1 LNRSSANALGKK
13 ASDNALRLKQAVELV
28 WKSAPGWTVAAVV
41 LIILQGSLPLLA
53 LYLMKLIVDGVSS
66 GAGFEAVMLYIG
78 LAGGVALL
86 VAVCNSLASVVS
98 EAQSIQV
105 SDSIQEILHAKS
117 VEVDLEYYENPKYY
131 EMLHRAQQEGPSRP
145 TQIVNGLLQ
154 SGRNGMSLLGVL
166 ALMVSVNWLVALL
179 LCAAALPSALIQ
191 VRYARKLYHW
201 QRACTRRERAAWYRH
216 WLLTSD
222 GYAKEV
228 RLFDLGSLFM
238 RQYREIREAVRKE
251 RLAIIYSRSIRDLAS
266 QAVALTAVFACL
278 AYIANQTLAGV
289 ITLGS
294 MVMYFGAVQQGQS
307 FLSSFMSSLARLYES
322 NLFLTNLQEF
332 LQLKPKVIEPSHP
345 RKVPCPIEQGICF
358 ENVGFGFPG
367 ASAQVLKNINL
378 QIRPGQMVALVGE
391 NGSGKSTLIKLL
403 CRLYDPQ
410 EGRITLDGIDLR
422 DFNTVELRR
431 EMSILFQDYSRYNL
445 TAGENIWLGKAHLP
459 PVEEMISAAAQSSGA
474 DEFISSL
481 DKKYETV
488 LGKWFD
494 GGIELSV
501 GEWQK
506 VALARAFVRSSQIIV
521 LDEPTSSLDP
531 RAEDDVIRKF
541 RILAEGKIA
550 IIISHRLSTVT
561 AVDSIYFIKDGR
573 IVQSGSHRALM
584 QQGGEYARLFEIQ
597 ARHYRCIQEAE

>member
-1 LNRSSANALGKK
+1 MNSSSANALGNK
-13 ASDNALRLKQAVELV
+13 ASENALRLKQAVELV
-28 WKSAPGWTVAAVV
+28 WKSAPGWTLAGVA

-66 GAGFEAVMLYIG
+66 GASFGAVMLYIG

-86 VAVCNSLASVVS
+86 VAICNSLATVVS

-166 ALMVSVNWLVALL
+166 ALMVSVNWMVALL

-191 VRYARKLYHW
+191 VRYARKLYLW
-201 QRACTRRERAAWYRH
+201 QRSCTRKERAAWYRH

-238 RQYREIREAVRKE
+238 RQYRSIREVVRKE
-251 RLAIIYSRSIRDLAS
+251 RLAIIYRRSALDLAT
-266 QAVALTAVFACL
+266 QAVALTAVFGSL
-278 AYIANQTLAGV
+278 AFIAIQALDGT

-307 FLSSFMSSLARLYES
+307 FLSSFMSNLARLYES
-322 NLFLTNLQEF
+322 NLFLTNLHEF
-332 LQLKPKVIEPSHP
+332 LQLERRVKEPPRPKSVP
-345 RKVPCPIEQGICF
+345 RPIEKGISF
-358 ENVGFGFPG
+358 ENVSFGFPG
-367 ASAQVLKNINL
+367 TGVLVLRNINL
-378 QIRPGQMVALVGE
+378 QIKPGQMVALVGE
-391 NGSGKSTLIKLL
+391 NGSGKSTIIKLL

-410 EGRITLDGIDLR
+410 DGRITLDGIDLR

-431 EMSILFQDYSRYNL
+431 EMSILFQDYARYNL
-445 TAGENIWLGKAHLP
+445 TAGENIWLGNAHMP
-459 PVEEMISAAAQSSGA
+459 PAKENITSAAQCSGA
-474 DEFISSL
+474 DQFISL
-481 DKKYETV
+481 LENRYETV

-494 GGIELSV
+494 NGTELSV

-506 VALARAFVRSSQIIV
+506 VALARAFMRLSQIIV

-531 RAEDDVIRKF
+531 RAEDEMIRRF
-541 RILAEGKIA
+541 TALAKGKIA

-561 AVDSIYFIKDGR
+561 TADCIFFLKDGR
-573 IVQSGSHRALM
+573 IVESGTHEELM
-584 QQGGEYARLFEIQ
+584 QQQGEYARLFEIQ
-597 ARHYRCIQEAE
+597 ARHYR

>member
-1 LNRSSANALGKK
+1 M
-13 ASDNALRLKQAVELV
+13 KQAVELV
-28 WKSAPGWTVAAVV
+28 WKSAPGWTLAGVV
-41 LIILQGSLPLLA
+41 LIILQGSLPLAA

-66 GAGFEAVMLYIG
+66 GASFEAVLLWIG

-86 VAVCNSLASVVS
+86 VAVCSSLSSVVS

-154 SGRNGMSLLGVL
+154 AGKSGMSLLGVL

-179 LCAAALPSALIQ
+179 LCVAALPSALIQ
-191 VRYARKLYHW
+191 ARYARKLYLW
-201 QRACTRRERAAWYRH
+201 QRSCTKKERAAWYRH

-222 GYAKEV
+222 GYAKEI

-238 RQYREIREAVRKE
+238 RQYREIREVVRKE
-251 RLAIIYSRSIRDLAS
+251 RLAIIYRRSALDFVS
-266 QAVALTAVFACL
+266 QAIALTAVFASL
-278 AYIANQTLAGV
+278 AFIANQALAGI
-289 ITLGS
+289 ITMGS

-307 FLSSFMSSLARLYES
+307 FLSSFMSNLARLYES
-322 NLFLTNLQEF
+322 NLFLTNLHEF
-332 LQLKPKVIEPSHP
+332 LQLKPKVTQPSHP
-345 RKVPCPIEQGICF
+345 KKVPCPIKQGICF
-358 ENVGFGFPG
+358 ENVSFGFPG
-367 ASAQVLKNINL
+367 TNSLVLKNVN
-378 QIRPGQMVALVGE
+378 IRIKPGQLVALVGE

-410 EGRITLDGIDLR
+410 EGRISLDGIDLK
-422 DFNTVELRR
+422 DFNTVDLRR
-431 EMSILFQDYSRYNL
+431 EMSIIFQDYARYNL
-445 TAGENIWLGKAHLP
+445 TAGENIWLGNAHSP
-459 PVEEMISAAAQSSGA
+459 PAEEKIMAAAQCSGA
-474 DEFISSL
+474 DEFISGMEN
-481 DKKYETV
+481 KYETV

-494 GGIELSV
+494 NGTELSV

-506 VALARAFVRSSQIIV
+506 VALARAFLRNCQIIV

-531 RAEDDVIRKF
+531 RAEDGVIRKF
-541 RILAEGKIA
+541 HLLAEGKSA

-561 AVDSIYFIKDGR
+561 SADCIYFLKDGR
-573 IVQSGSHRALM
+573 IVESGSHQKLM
-584 QQGGEYARLFEIQ
+584 EQCGEYARLFEIQ
-597 ARHYRCIQEAE
+597 ARHYR

>member
-1 LNRSSANALGKK
+1 MNRSSANALGKK

-28 WKSAPGWTVAAVV
+28 WMSAPGWTLAGVV
-41 LIILQGSLPLLA
+41 LIIFLGSLPLLA

-66 GAGFEAVMLYIG
+66 GASFEAVLLWIG

-86 VAVCNSLASVVS
+86 VAVCNSLSSVVS

-117 VEVDLEYYENPKYY
+117 VEVDLEYYENSKYY

-154 SGRNGMSLLGVL
+154 AGKSGMSLVGVL

-179 LCAAALPSALIQ
+179 LCIAALPSALIQ
-191 VRYARKLYHW
+191 VRYARKLYLW
-201 QRACTRRERAAWYRH
+201 QRACTRKERAAWYRH

-238 RQYREIREAVRKE
+238 RQYREIREKVRTE
-251 RLAIIYSRSIRDLAS
+251 RLAIIYRRSALDFAS
-266 QAVALTAVFACL
+266 QAVALTAVFASL
-278 AYIANQTLAGV
+278 AFIANQALSGV

-307 FLSSFMSSLARLYES
+307 FLSIFMSNLARLYES
-322 NLFLTNLQEF
+322 NLFLTNLHEF
-332 LQLKPKVIEPSHP
+332 LQLKPKVTEPSHP
-345 RKVPCPIEQGICF
+345 KKVPCPIKQGICF
-358 ENVGFGFPG
+358 ENVSFGFP
-367 ASAQVLKNINL
+367 ATPSLVLKNVNL
-378 QIRPGQMVALVGE
+378 HIKPGQMVALVGE

-410 EGRITLDGIDLR
+410 EGKITLDGIDLR
-422 DFNTVELRR
+422 DFNTVDLRR
-431 EMSILFQDYSRYNL
+431 EMSIIFQDYARYNL
-445 TAGENIWLGKAHLP
+445 TAGENIRLGNVHAP
-459 PVEEMISAAAQSSGA
+459 AAEENIMAAAQCSGA
-474 DEFISSL
+474 DEFISCL
-481 DKKYETV
+481 EKKYETV

-494 GGIELSV
+494 NGTELSV
-501 GEWQK
+501 GQWQK
-506 VALARAFVRSSQIIV
+506 VALARAFLRNCQIIV

-531 RAEDDVIRKF
+531 RSEDEVIRKF
-541 RILAEGKIA
+541 SRLVKGKNA

-561 AVDSIYFIKDGR
+561 AADCIYFLKEGR
-573 IVQSGSHRALM
+573 IVECGTHQTLM
-584 QQGGEYARLFEIQ
+584 EQGGEYARLFEIQ
-597 ARHYRCIQEAE
+597 ASHYR